1 MMTKAKAK
9 EAIHPN
15 GFPMSEVSCER
26 CFHFHDNA
34 LGGNPDYP
42 VDSAYGE
49 CWRFPAKVQR
59 GKAEWCGDF
68 TPQTEA

>member
-1 MMTKAKAK
+1 MTKKAK
-9 EAIHPN
+9 EKIHPN

-26 CFHFHDNA
+26 CFHFHLNTSTIE
-34 LGGNPDYP
+34 DYP
-42 VDSAYGE
+42 LDSAYGE